1 MKYNNMTNSNAND
14 ILEEYEALLSKGLSR
29 FAEKAKPKETPK
41 YNVKPESQEYENN
54 IMEQAHPN
62 QCILTKSY
70 DPINSLIENDIERQN
85 ITLNILKQKPTRS
98 ISK

>member
-1 MKYNNMTNSNAND
+1 MKYNNMTNTAND

-29 FAEKAKPKETPK
+29 FAEKAKSKETPK

-62 QCILTKSY
+62 QCILTNSY
-70 DPINSLIENDIERQN
+70 DPINSLIENDMERQT

-98 ISK
+98 IS

>member
-1 MKYNNMTNSNAND
+1 MTNSNAND

-29 FAEKAKPKETPK
+29 FAEKAKPKDSPK

-70 DPINSLIENDIERQN
+70 DPLNSLIENDIERQN